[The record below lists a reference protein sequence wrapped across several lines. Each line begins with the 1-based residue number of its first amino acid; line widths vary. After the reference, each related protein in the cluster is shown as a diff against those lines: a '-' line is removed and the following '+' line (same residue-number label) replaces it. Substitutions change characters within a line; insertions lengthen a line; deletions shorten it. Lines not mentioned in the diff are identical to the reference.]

1 MFLLV
6 CVCTAPLLLWLVALT
21 LNANSSLLDAGRKV
35 LVAGS
40 SGAIAGGLE
49 VPLLMWLRT
58 VMNYQYRHG
67 TPFFEAFHTLYA
79 EGGLGRLY
87 NGLTVTLFMTSLSR
101 FGEMGA
107 NAGATALLGDL
118 VPPSVTTMVGSGASV
133 AFRIIIM
140 PLDTLKT
147 TLQVEGGRAIGLLR
161 RKIAIGGVGVLYHG
175 VVASSVANF
184 VGTYPWFWAFNTM
197 DRLLPLAAPGSP
209 LALTL
214 IRSGILGLSAACA
227 SDCCSNIFRVLKA
240 VCQTSA
246 EPITYAEAAQLVVA
260 TDGVRGLFGRGLR
273 TRLAIN
279 GLQSS
284 LFGVFWKAI
293 QGAWA

>member
-1 MFLLV
+1 M
-6 CVCTAPLLLWLVALT
+6 TRALT
-21 LNANSSLLDAGRKV
+21 L
-35 LVAGS
+35 
-40 SGAIAGGLE
+40 
-49 VPLLMWLRT
+49 
-58 VMNYQYRHG
+58 
-67 TPFFEAFHTLYA
+67 
-79 EGGLGRLY
+79 
-87 NGLTVTLFMTSLSR
+87 
-101 FGEMGA
+101 
-107 NAGATALLGDL
+107 
-118 VPPSVTTMVGSGASV
+118 
-133 AFRIIIM
+133 
-140 PLDTLKT
+140 
-147 TLQVEGGRAIGLLR
+147 TLQVEGRRATGLLR

-197 DRLLPLAAPGSP
+197 DSLLPPAAPGSA

-214 IRSGILGLSAACA
+214 LRSGILGLSAACA
-227 SDCCSNIFRVLKA
+227 SDCCSNVFRVLKA

-246 EPITYAEAAQLVVA
+246 EPITYVEAAQLVVA

-293 QGAWA
+293 QAAWA